1 MKKASKS
8 RKRDILASILS
19 TIRIM
24 IITVFSVSAIIYLI
38 YQRHSVDN
46 IMRDIDHLAIKQKQI
61 QMENSRIERKISEL
75 SNYARI
81 SKIATDELGLIPA
94 KKRPIIVKVDLEDLK
109 KVSIKDKVA
118 LNSIT
123 IKKELLT
130 SKSGL

>member
-8 RKRDILASILS
+8 RKRDVLASILS

-24 IITVFSVSAIIYLI
+24 IITIFSVSAIIYLI

-46 IMRDIDHLAIKQKQI
+46 VMREIDSLSLKKKQI
-61 QMENSRIERKISEL
+61 QMENARIDRNISEL

-81 SKIATDELGLIPA
+81 SKIATEDLGLIPA
-94 KKRPIIVKVDLEDLK
+94 KKRPVIVKVDLRDVEK
-109 KVSIKDKVA
+109 FSIKDKVA

-123 IKKELLT
+123 VKKELLT